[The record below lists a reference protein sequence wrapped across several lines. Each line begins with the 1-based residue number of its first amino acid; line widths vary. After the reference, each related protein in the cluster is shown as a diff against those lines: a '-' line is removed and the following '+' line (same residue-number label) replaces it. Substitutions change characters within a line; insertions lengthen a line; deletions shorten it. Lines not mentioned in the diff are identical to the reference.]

1 MFPKLQL
8 NIAIV
13 ALKRKIHVYTNK
25 IQISRYIP
33 VTWGTKE
40 NI

>member
-13 ALKRKIHVYTNK
+13 ALTRKIYTNK